1 MKGVAAEVPLVVAI
15 LLPAEANSDATTA
28 MAARLMLGRP
38 RAPARNCPS
47 PQAAIPNA
55 KAREMLS
62 TVGTAATAM
71 LVAVAAV
78 TAVTVA
84 VVLDSMVLRDAC
96 PANRL
101 H

>member
-1 MKGVAAEVPLVVAI
+1 MVPVLAVR
-15 LLPAEANSDATTA
+15 LLPTEANSDAMTA

-38 RAPARNCPS
+38 RAPARICPS

-55 KAREMLS
+55 KPRDMLS
-62 TVGTAATAM
+62 TVGVAAATVA
-71 LVAVAAV
+71 LVAVAVATAV
-78 TAVTVA
+78 TAA
-84 VVLDSMVLRDAC
+84 VLESVVSREAC